1 MDAGNQ
7 TQVPIRLVHGGVCG
21 IVLIVDCGRAC
32 LTEDDAISRQ
42 VGQAY
47 ITKVSDCVSESKP
60 GSCIPPWSLSQFLP
74 QVPVSG
80 FLP

>member
-1 MDAGNQ
+1 MLGTKPRSPLDWSN
-7 TQVPIRLVHGGVCG
+7 GGGGG

-60 GSCIPPWSLSQFLP
+60 GSCIPP
-74 QVPVSG
+74 
-80 FLP
+80 